1 MGHMNQIQAE
11 GTGLHVNNVPHYRV
25 ALFHMEEFEAA
36 KQALEEGQRL
46 DPSNKQYKPWIRKC
60 QAELD
65 GENGLLMVW
74 VYLGQTYRQD
84 DLLLLFLR

>member
-1 MGHMNQIQAE
+1 MD
-11 GTGLHVNNVPHYRV
+11 
-25 ALFHMEEFEAA
+25 EFEAA

-65 GENGLLMVW
+65 GGWRLNLIHTVK
-74 VYLGQTYRQD
+74 D
-84 DLLLLFLR
+84 FKILFLALIFLSNNISPIVDLILSVLRRE